1 MAESKNTQVANKEYS
16 TGLNN
21 YLKAYVPMIQKQ
33 IAEDG
38 ETFDDYSRYCVV
50 AAMGEI
56 VNMVHNSGADPSTI
70 NPNNLNDILLSV
82 ARLKLNANAVP
93 RECYFQIRNVNVAPR
108 NSKEPKWEKQVEFN
122 IEGDGYD
129 ALTARYGRNVKKV
142 YPYWAVR
149 EGDTFVPPKHRG
161 LEVTP
166 PEWEESGEGKVVK
179 VVYPIEYTDGHIEYH
194 VAERAD
200 VAKNLAAHI
209 NNNMQ
214 NETFGICAD
223 RYKATDKQKQEI
235 AAKKREIMD
244 KIRELGDVEAILS
257 CEELK
262 PFISPSWSEYQS
274 QESMIIR
281 KMRNNIMKKIP
292 KDFGSAA
299 VAHTYNMID
308 DGVYREV
315 HEEIEA
321 NANKE
326 EFIPAEPERIEEKPA
341 PKAVADVTAGAKE
354 KELVGKDTNVS
365 AKEKKEQPLPDFM
378 TMEQ

>member
-1 MAESKNTQVANKEYS
+1 MAENKNTQVANKEYN
-16 TGLNN
+16 TGLNT

-33 IAEDG
+33 IADDG

-56 VNMVHNSGADPSTI
+56 ISMVHNSGADPSAI

-93 RECYFQIRNVNVAPR
+93 RECYFQIRNVNVAG
-108 NSKEPKWEKQVEFN
+108 KGQTPKWEKQVEFN

-129 ALTARYGRNVKKV
+129 ALTARYGRGVKKV

-223 RYKATDKQKQEI
+223 RYKATDEQKQEI

-262 PFISPSWSEYQS
+262 PYISPSWSEYQS

-321 NANKE
+321 NANRE
-326 EFIPAEPERIEEKPA
+326 EFVVSEPPAIEEKPV
-341 PKAVADVTAGAKE
+341 PKTVADVTAGVKE
-354 KELVGKDTNVS
+354 KEPVK
-365 AKEKKEQPLPDFM
+365 AEKKREFPPFM
-378 TMEQ
+378 AGIENME

>member
-1 MAESKNTQVANKEYS
+1 MSENIQVESKEYS
-16 TGLNN
+16 TGLNR

-38 ETFDDYSRYCVV
+38 DSFDEYSRYCVV

-70 NPNNLNDILLSV
+70 NPNNMNDILLSV

-93 RECYFQIRNVNVAPR
+93 RECYFQIRNVNVAAKGQPA
-108 NSKEPKWEKQVEFN
+108 KWEKQIEFN

-149 EGDTFVPPKHRG
+149 EGDVFTPPKRKG

-166 PEWEESGEGKVVK
+166 PEWEESGKGKVVR
-179 VVYPIEYTDGHIEYH
+179 VVYPIEYTDDHVEYH
-194 VAERAD
+194 IAERAD

-209 NNNMQ
+209 SNNLQ

-244 KIRELGDVEAILS
+244 KIRELGDVEAILA
-257 CEELK
+257 CDDLK

-292 KDFGSAA
+292 KDFGSSA
-299 VAHTYNMID
+299 VAQAYYTVD
-308 DGVYREV
+308 DALYREV
-315 HEEIEA
+315 QQEIAENG
-321 NANKE
+321 NAE
-326 EFIPAEPERIEEKPA
+326 EFVPEPPQIEEKPA
-341 PKAVADVTAGAKE
+341 SKTVADVTTGQKQKE
-354 KELVGKDTNVS
+354 PVP
-365 AKEKKEQPLPDFM
+365 AEKKGQPLPDFM
-378 TMEQ
+378 KAE

>member
-1 MAESKNTQVANKEYS
+1 MATKQEVSSKEYS

-56 VNMVHNSGADPSTI
+56 ISMVHNSGADPSTI

-93 RECYFQIRNVNVAPR
+93 RECYFQIRNVNVAPK
-108 NSKEPKWEKQVEFN
+108 NSKESKWEKQVEFN

-129 ALTARYGRNVKKV
+129 ALTARYGRGVKKV

-149 EGDTFVPPKHRG
+149 EGDPFTPPKRRG

-166 PEWEESGEGKVVK
+166 PEWEETGSGKVVK

-194 VAERAD
+194 IAERAD

-274 QESMIIR
+274 QESMIVR

-321 NANKE
+321 NANKT
-326 EFIPAEPERIEEKPA
+326 EFVIDEPVAIEEKPE
-341 PKAVADVTAGAKE
+341 PKTVSDVTAGVKE
-354 KELVGKDTNVS
+354 KEPVK
-365 AKEKKEQPLPDFM
+365 AEKKEQPLPDFM
-378 TMEQ
+378 SVE

>member
-1 MAESKNTQVANKEYS
+1 MEETKNAVTKQEYS

-33 IAEDG
+33 VTEDG
-38 ETFDDYSRYCVV
+38 ETFDDYARYCVV

-56 VNMVHNSGADPSTI
+56 ISMVHNSGADSSTI
-70 NPNNLNDILLSV
+70 NPNNMNDILLSV

-93 RECYFQIRNVNVAPR
+93 RECYFQIRNVNVAG
-108 NSKEPKWEKQVEFN
+108 KGQQAKWEKQIEFN

-129 ALTARYGRNVKKV
+129 ALTARYGRGVKKV
-142 YPYWAVR
+142 YPFWAVR
-149 EGDTFVPPKHRG
+149 EGDHFIPPKRRG

-166 PEWEESGEGKVVK
+166 PEWEESGNGKVVK

-194 VAERAD
+194 ISERSD
-200 VAKNLAAHI
+200 VARNLAAHI

-244 KIRELGDVEAILS
+244 KIKELGDVEAILA

-262 PFISPSWSEYQS
+262 PFISPSWSEFQS
-274 QESMIIR
+274 QESMIVR

-292 KDFGSAA
+292 KDFGSSA

-315 HEEIEA
+315 HEKISQ

-326 EFIPAEPERIEEKPA
+326 EFVIEEPEQIEEKTPD
-341 PKAVADVTAGAKE
+341 PAVADITKAPEKEPVTA
-354 KELVGKDTNVS
+354 
-365 AKEKKEQPLPDFM
+365 EKKERPLSPFM
-378 TMEQ
+378 TDGGM

>member
-1 MAESKNTQVANKEYS
+1 MAETQVASKEYS
-16 TGLNN
+16 TGLNQ

-33 IAEDG
+33 ITEDG
-38 ETFDDYSRYCVV
+38 DAFDDYSRYCVV

-56 VNMVHNSGADPSTI
+56 ISMVHNSGADPSTI
-70 NPNNLNDILLSV
+70 VPNNMNDILLSV

-93 RECYFQIRNVNVAPR
+93 RECYFQIRNVNTAPKG
-108 NSKEPKWEKQVEFN
+108 SKEPRWEKQIEFN

-149 EGDTFVPPKHRG
+149 EGDVFTPPKRKG

-166 PEWEESGEGKVVK
+166 PEWEESGKGKVVR
-179 VVYPIEYTDGHIEYH
+179 VVYPIEYTDGHVEYH
-194 VAERAD
+194 IAERAD

-209 NNNMQ
+209 SNNLQ

-223 RYKATDKQKQEI
+223 RYKASDKQKQEI

-244 KIRELGDVEAILS
+244 KVRELADVEAILS
-257 CEELK
+257 CDELK

-292 KDFGSAA
+292 KDFGSPA
-299 VAHTYNMID
+299 VARTYYTVD
-308 DGVYREV
+308 DALYREV
-315 HEEIEA
+315 QQEIAENG
-321 NANKE
+321 NAE
-326 EFIPAEPERIEEKPA
+326 EFVPEPAAIEEKSA
-341 PKAVADVTAGAKE
+341 QKTVADVIAGQKQKE
-354 KELVGKDTNVS
+354 PVP
-365 AKEKKEQPLPDFM
+365 AEKKEQEMPAFM
-378 TMEQ
+378 KQETM

>member
-1 MAESKNTQVANKEYS
+1 MEENTQVTKKEYS
-16 TGLNN
+16 TGLNE

-56 VNMVHNSGADPSTI
+56 ISMVHNSGADPSTI
-70 NPNNLNDILLSV
+70 VPNNMNDILLSV

-93 RECYFQIRNVNVAPR
+93 RECYFQIRNVNVAAKGQPA
-108 NSKEPKWEKQVEFN
+108 KWEKQIEFN

-149 EGDTFVPPKHRG
+149 EGDAFTPPKRRG

-166 PEWEESGEGKVVK
+166 PEWEESGKGKVVR
-179 VVYPIEYTDGHIEYH
+179 VVYPIEYTDGHVEYH
-194 VAERAD
+194 IAERAD

-209 NNNMQ
+209 NNNLQ

-244 KIRELGDVEAILS
+244 KIRELGDVEKILA
-257 CEELK
+257 CDELK

-292 KDFGSAA
+292 KDFGSSA
-299 VAHTYNMID
+299 VARTYYTVD
-308 DGVYREV
+308 DALYREV
-315 HEEIEA
+315 QQEIAENG
-321 NANKE
+321 NAE
-326 EFIPAEPERIEEKPA
+326 EFIPEPPQIEEKPA
-341 PKAVADVTAGAKE
+341 PKTVADMTAGQKQREPVPA
-354 KELVGKDTNVS
+354 
-365 AKEKKEQPLPDFM
+365 EKKEQPLPDFM
-378 TMEQ
+378 KAGDM